1 MDDISLNE
9 ETLNSGN
16 IALGSLK
23 NTYDSFKSSLNG
35 VNINNSEL
43 TTAHLLDESK
53 NLINSFFSPIETL
66 CTNINNIYQLIKDK
80 FCDIFFP
87 NIEEEKTKTEEKVRV
102 MPLYDQTDYAHVKY
116 STGTIASSG
125 CGITCLAMVASYFT
139 GEEWTPDE
147 CAALGNKVEGHQVDN
162 VGRMLTA
169 ADKIGLTYE
178 QKTTKDLMPALQNGD
193 IVIALVNSSGHFV
206 VLKGLTED
214 GKVLVNDPYG
224 PWQDEKDQ
232 TGQTLTFSEWGYI
245 QQNDINLTSGRI
257 WVFDGEQAN
266 KFNFEN
272 NSPTVTL

>member
-16 IALGSLK
+16 QELGTLKDSYSSL
-23 NTYDSFKSSLNG
+23 KSSLNG
-35 VNINNSEL
+35 VTINNSEL
-43 TTAHLLDESK
+43 TTAYLLDESK
-53 NLINSFFSPIETL
+53 ELINSFFAPIESL
-66 CTNINNIYQLIKDK
+66 CTNVNNILSLIKEK
-80 FCDIFFP
+80 FCDVFFP
-87 NIEEEKTKTEEKVRV
+87 NLNIDVEDNDEKERV

-116 STGTIASSG
+116 SNGTIASSG

-139 GEEWTPDE
+139 GEEWLPYE
-147 CAALGNKVEGHQVDN
+147 CAALGDKVKGHSVDN

-169 ADKIGLTYE
+169 ADEIGLTYE
-178 QKTTKDLMPALQNGD
+178 QKTTKDLMPALKNGD
-193 IVIALVNSSGHFV
+193 IVIALVNDSGHFV

-232 TGQTLTFSEWGYI
+232 TGQNLTFSEWGYI

-257 WVFDGEQAN
+257 LVFDGEQAN
-266 KFNFEN
+266 RFNYEN
-272 NSPTVTL
+272 TIKV

>member
-16 IALGSLK
+16 QELGTLKDSYSSL
-23 NTYDSFKSSLNG
+23 KSSLNG
-35 VNINNSEL
+35 VTINNSEL
-43 TTAHLLDESK
+43 TTAYLLDESK
-53 NLINSFFSPIETL
+53 EIINSFFAPIESL
-66 CTNINNIYQLIKDK
+66 CTNVNNKLSLIKEK
-80 FCDIFFP
+80 FCDVFFP
-87 NIEEEKTKTEEKVRV
+87 NLNIDVEDNDEKERV

-116 STGTIASSG
+116 SNGTIASSG
-125 CGITCLAMVASYFT
+125 CGITCLAKVASYLT
-139 GEEWTPDE
+139 GEEWLPDE
-147 CAALGNKVEGHQVDN
+147 CAALGDKVKGHSVDN

-169 ADKIGLTYE
+169 ADEIGLTYE
-178 QKTTKDLMPALQNGD
+178 QKTTKDLMPALKNGD
-193 IVIALVNSSGHFV
+193 IVIALVNDSGHFI

-232 TGQTLTFSEWGYI
+232 TCQNLTFSEWGYI

-266 KFNFEN
+266 RFNYEN
-272 NSPTVTL
+272 TIKV